1 MADILKLITKRD
13 LLDFG
18 ENFNYQTNFKLSSIT
33 RQSKSDNIKFA
44 ITRLMENGNLPV
56 IAKVHADDTEARI
69 GERTNFSVFE
79 FEKFLI
85 KEKINLTERQAELV
99 DFGIQDDNRIVKYI
113 FDDISNM
120 TSRVLTRA
128 ELMNNQLLSTGKVE
142 INENNYKTTLD
153 FKLHDYQNVDFKDWD
168 DPKHSIIADLKNVK
182 NVARQHGK
190 TITRALTSQAVV
202 DLLEKNEEI
211 LTYFKN
217 ATTLVTQEVIVAW
230 IRNNLG
236 IAIDVNEDLY
246 REDATSSATHRFF
259 PNNKIAFFTGTGVFI
274 EGLWGVTSEERML
287 RTELGIKTMTRGYT
301 TITQWAEPD
310 PAAIWTKASGV
321 YVPVPRDV
329 DGLYIATV
337 YKKKTV

>member
-79 FEKFLI
+79 FENFLI
-85 KEKINLTERQAELV
+85 KEKINLTERQAKLV
-99 DFGIQDDNRIVKYI
+99 DFGIQDDDRIVKYI

-153 FKLHDYQNVDFKDWD
+153 FKLNDYQNVDFKDWD
-168 DPKHSIIADLKNVK
+168 DPDHSIIADLRNVK
-182 NVARQHGK
+182 NVARQQH
-190 TITRALTSQAVV
+190 
-202 DLLEKNEEI
+202 
-211 LTYFKN
+211 
-217 ATTLVTQEVIVAW
+217 
-230 IRNNLG
+230 
-236 IAIDVNEDLY
+236 
-246 REDATSSATHRFF
+246 
-259 PNNKIAFFTGTGVFI
+259 
-274 EGLWGVTSEERML
+274 
-287 RTELGIKTMTRGYT
+287 
-301 TITQWAEPD
+301 
-310 PAAIWTKASGV
+310 
-321 YVPVPRDV
+321 
-329 DGLYIATV
+329 
-337 YKKKTV
+337 